1 MRRGLCAALC
11 PGNNAG
17 LALGADSAQQYSLDD
32 WGTMVD
38 TSVKGLMYATRML
51 LRNGPQ
57 GGDLRDVRTNDTLI
71 ASADPVAADAYA
83 TTLFGLQPD
92 AIESTVAAHRMG
104 LGEMDLQRIR
114 VVEG

>member
-51 LRNGPQ
+51 RPRLTAHG
-57 GGDLRDVRTNDTLI
+57 
-71 ASADPVAADAYA
+71 ADA
-83 TTLFGLQPD
+83 TIVNIG
-92 AIESTVAAHRMG
+92 SVAGRRSHPGGNVYRCTKAFVR
-104 LGEMDLQRIR
+104 
-114 VVEG
+114 